1 MWCVVGVGVGVG
13 VRGPIILRIQTLSEG
28 EADAEADA
36 GNPSAKFCA
45 EPVHTCIDKELVTTY
60 KQPWMNGYFVSR
72 TCKSDAIRK
81 HLVL

>member
-1 MWCVVGVGVGVG
+1 MWCVVGVG

-28 EADAEADA
+28 EADA
-36 GNPSAKFCA
+36 GNLPAKFCS

-60 KQPWMNGYFVSR
+60 KQPWMNGYFVPH
-72 TCKSDAIRK
+72 TCKSDDIRK